1 LPVSPTRS
9 RAIVTTRAHGAPA
22 ADQCRHDHG
31 HGDEVRAVRLD
42 LTDHDDGQ
50 RRDDAECRRVEGD
63 VESSDGTT
71 RSSKTP
77 TVTQALSAIPVN
89 GTTRLVICA
98 VNFGALPFKHIDRGM
113 RPVEYGPAFT
123 LDNAAVN
130 TTTFMMS
137 PAAGMP
143 MLEKNLTKKLV
154 TCPYAV
160 CGSKRASRISDPT

>member
-1 LPVSPTRS
+1 M
-9 RAIVTTRAHGAPA
+9 
-22 ADQCRHDHG
+22 
-31 HGDEVRAVRLD
+31 
-42 LTDHDDGQ
+42 
-50 RRDDAECRRVEGD
+50 
-63 VESSDGTT
+63 
-71 RSSKTP
+71 
-77 TVTQALSAIPVN
+77 TQALSAIPVN

-113 RPVEYGPAFT
+113 RPVECRPAFT

-130 TTTFMMS
+130 TTTFMMP